1 MAFVPKNYKT
11 DGGDKTVIGGTLEFV
26 GGGRTVGL
34 IYDGMDSTDINKA
47 LSANMGSVISA
58 ALTSK
63 ISKNSVENQ
72 ADSTASTIAALVVDF
87 NALLAKLK
95 AAGLMVADA

>member
-1 MAFVPKNYKT
+1 MDFVPKNYMT

-47 LSANMGSVISA
+47 LSANMGSVIA
-58 ALTSK
+58 TALTSK
-63 ISKNSVENQ
+63 LSKNSIAFQ

-87 NALLAKLK
+87 NALLAKLI
-95 AAGLMVADA
+95 AAEAMASE

>member
-26 GGGRTVGL
+26 GGGGTVGL

-47 LSANMGSVISA
+47 LSANMGSVFSA

-63 ISKNSVENQ
+63 LSKSSIAFQ

-87 NALLAKLK
+87 NALLAKLI
-95 AAGLMVADA
+95 AAGAMASE

>member
-26 GGGRTVGL
+26 GGGKTSGL
-34 IYDGMDSTDINKA
+34 IYDGMDSADINKA
-47 LSANMGSVISA
+47 LSANMGSVIA
-58 ALTSK
+58 TALTSK
-63 ISKNSVENQ
+63 LSKNSIAFQ

-87 NALLAKLK
+87 NALLAKLI
-95 AAGLMVADA
+95 AAEAMASE

>member
-1 MAFVPKNYKT
+1 MTFVPKNYTT

-47 LSANMGSVISA
+47 LSANMGSVFSA

-63 ISKNSVENQ
+63 LSKNSIAFQ
-72 ADSTASTIAALVVDF
+72 ANSTATTLEGLVADF
-87 NALLAKLK
+87 NALLAKLIV
-95 AAGLMVADA
+95 AGAMVSE